1 MVMIRTIQVRMT
13 RDQYERIKN
22 NSRIKGFNSLSSYMR
37 YVALDQ
43 DFVLQSK
50 IAEIHRHLLSDE
62 PRKRKKEI
70 RPYPL

>member
-50 IAEIHRHLLSDE
+50 IAEIHRHLFGEKPLRS
-62 PRKRKKEI
+62 KKEI

>member
-50 IAEIHRHLLSDE
+50 IAEIHRHLIGE
-62 PRKRKKEI
+62 QPRRSKKEI